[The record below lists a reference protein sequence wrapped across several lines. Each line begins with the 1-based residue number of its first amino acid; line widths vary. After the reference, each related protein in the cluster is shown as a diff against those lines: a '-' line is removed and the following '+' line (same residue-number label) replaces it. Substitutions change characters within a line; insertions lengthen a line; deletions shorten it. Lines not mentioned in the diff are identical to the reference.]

1 MQKLQQGSQYTVGTL
16 SVCPEE
22 EEELG
27 ARTLGHSRYSINVC
41 PEEEEGLG
49 ATLGD
54 LSPELVRDV
63 LGS

>member
-1 MQKLQQGSQYTVGTL
+1 ML
-16 SVCPEE
+16 
-22 EEELG
+22 ELC
-27 ARTLGHSRYSINVC
+27 LVHSRYSINAC

-63 LGS
+63 PGSKAKEPSKQTLGTQVSFLP